1 MLARQLCRRL
11 LLSGF
16 ATRPHAM
23 RGRCSHVIAGI
34 AYCPRVG
41 PPYRARC
48 VVCVTTS
55 SLSSFAI
62 DGFDTLLRSMCG
74 LRSHVIAGIASY
86 CRVSGPVATTIA
98 VRNVHTN
105 CSRIW
110 PAIARIVW
118 SVLSRHRYRRLSLT
132 GSTPCRAR
140 CVVFVRTSSLSSHVI
155 IRFPAL
161 LLLLSPRGMF
171 TPIVPRLGPLSRAMC
186 GLC

>member
-1 MLARQLCRRL
+1 M

-98 VRNVHTN
+98 ERNVHAD
-105 CSRIW
+105 CPRIW
-110 PAIARIVW
+110 PAIARNVW
-118 SVLSRHRYRRLSLT
+118 SVLARHRYRRLSLT
-132 GSTPCRAR
+132 SSTLCRAR
-140 CVVFVRTSSLSSHVI
+140 CVVLVRTSSLSCHI
-155 IRFPAL
+155 IVQFPAL
-161 LLLLSPRGMF
+161 APLLSPWGMF
-171 TPIVPRLGPLSRAMC
+171 TPIVPGLDPLSRAMC